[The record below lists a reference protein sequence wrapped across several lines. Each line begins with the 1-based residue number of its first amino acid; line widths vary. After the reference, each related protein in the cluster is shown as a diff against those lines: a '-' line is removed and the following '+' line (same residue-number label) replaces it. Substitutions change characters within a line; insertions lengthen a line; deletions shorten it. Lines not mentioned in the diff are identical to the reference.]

1 MKPAPDIHLQRKEE
15 TMYALIYDEHN
26 LLQPRKKIISVHR
39 NRQTAETALQ
49 KRMRK
54 LGRSVEECNTRIV
67 WVEGKAKKGG
77 YLTTADFKT
86 WRPGEEIPEGEL
98 YSDTD

>member
-1 MKPAPDIHLQRKEE
+1 
-15 TMYALIYDEHN
+15 MYALIYDEHN

-39 NRQTAETALQ
+39 SRETAETALQ

-54 LGRSVEECNTRIV
+54 LGRAVEECNTRIV
-67 WVEGKAKKGG
+67 WVEGKAKKGN
-77 YLTTADFKT
+77 YLTAAEFKT

>member
-1 MKPAPDIHLQRKEE
+1 VKPSPDIHLQRKEE

-39 NRQTAETALQ
+39 SRQTAETALQ

-77 YLTTADFKT
+77 YLTTANFKT

>member
-1 MKPAPDIHLQRKEE
+1 VKPSPDIHLQRKEE

-39 NRQTAETALQ
+39 SRDTAETALQ

-77 YLTTADFKT
+77 YLTTANFKT

>member
-39 NRQTAETALQ
+39 SRQTAETALQ

>member
-39 NRQTAETALQ
+39 SRQTAETALQ

-77 YLTTADFKT
+77 YLTTANFKT

>member
-1 MKPAPDIHLQRKEE
+1 MKPAPGIHLQRKEE

-39 NRQTAETALQ
+39 SRETAETALQ